1 MSEKAL
7 KTLLVVSLVLNIGAI
22 YVGVKAWEYRSHIN
36 HFLEKYT
43 RVVHEFSSRHE
54 HLENNRGLE
63 SDTTIPGRVVF
74 VGTQVTANWPLKQSF
89 PDTEPINR
97 AVEGQRLAGFLL
109 RFYSDV
115 VELAPQV
122 VVIEISSFQFR
133 AQYSIEENAEWT
145 KTMIDLAIHNG
156 ILPVVPTV
164 IVPRTGT
171 ELEEHQE
178 YRLADTVRAY
188 NSWLREELAG
198 RELPICDFALALVD
212 STGGLAV
219 DYSTSAV
226 DINEKGY
233 AVMTEEL
240 SRILAR
246 YEISA
251 HLGQAETTA
260 D

>member
-1 MSEKAL
+1 MSDKAL

-43 RVVHEFSSRHE
+43 RVVHEFSGRHE
-54 HLENNRGLE
+54 HLENNQGLK
-63 SDTTIPGRVVF
+63 SDTTVPGRVVF
-74 VGTQVTANWPLKQSF
+74 VGTQVTAGWPLQQSF
-89 PDTEPINR
+89 PDIEPINR

-115 VELAPQV
+115 IKLGPEAV
-122 VVIEISSFQFR
+122 VVEISSFQFR
-133 AQYSIEENAEWT
+133 PQYSVEENREWT
-145 KTMIDLAIHNG
+145 LTMIDLAQKNG
-156 ILPVVPTV
+156 TLPVIPTV
-164 IVPRTGT
+164 IPPRSGT
-171 ELEEHQE
+171 ELEEFGQ
-178 YRLADTVRAY
+178 YKIADSVRVF
-188 NSWLREELAG
+188 NNWLRTELVR
-198 RELPICDFALALVD
+198 RELPICDFAQVLVD

-240 SRILAR
+240 RR
-246 YEISA
+246 VFGQHKISA
-251 HLGQAETTA
+251 RHGQAETTA